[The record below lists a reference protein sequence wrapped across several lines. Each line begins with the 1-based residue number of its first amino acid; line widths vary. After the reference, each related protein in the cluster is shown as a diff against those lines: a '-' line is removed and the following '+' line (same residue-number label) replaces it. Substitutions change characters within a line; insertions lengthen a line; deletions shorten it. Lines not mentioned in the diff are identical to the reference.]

1 MAWVYLQKTASIKAE
16 LAGLKNINIWLTL
29 AVGAIGFGGM
39 FSVYSYVSPI
49 LTEYTHTDIRI
60 VPIALAI

>member
-16 LAGLKNINIWLTL
+16 LASLKNINIWLTL
-29 AVGAIGFGGM
+29 AVGEIGFVGM

-49 LTEYTHTDIRI
+49 LTEYTHTVIRI

>member
-39 FSVYSYVSPI
+39 FSV
-49 LTEYTHTDIRI
+49 
-60 VPIALAI
+60 

>member
-49 LTEYTHTDIRI
+49 LTEYIHTVIRI